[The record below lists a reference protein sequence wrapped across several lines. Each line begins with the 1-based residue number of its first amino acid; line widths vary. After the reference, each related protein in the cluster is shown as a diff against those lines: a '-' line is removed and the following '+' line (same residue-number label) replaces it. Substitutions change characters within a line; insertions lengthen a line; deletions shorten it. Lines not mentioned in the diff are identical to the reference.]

1 MSIQP
6 LTSPPPKRASPRKT
20 AIAAAMPPKTR
31 TKRLLLRR
39 MTFRAAFAMAVM
51 VLRSMVVFTSN
62 FIYLPP
68 STKNALNSKIT
79 AQGDENTA
87 VPPGFPIGALMTSVT
102 GGPAAP
108 YACSGTRLRDDLPRL
123 RGTPC
128 TRRRLSG
135 TPWEACTPSL
145 LCLLH
150 GL

>member
-1 MSIQP
+1 MKFVCSVCGYVHEGD
-6 LTSPPPKRASPRKT
+6 
-20 AIAAAMPPKTR
+20 AAPEKCP
-31 TKRLLLRR
+31 
-39 MTFRAAFAMAVM
+39 VC
-51 VLRSMVVFTSN
+51 
-62 FIYLPP
+62 
-68 STKNALNSKIT
+68 NAPAEKFT